1 MGRTTFTPEHIINT
15 LSEAD
20 VLLGQ
25 GDSVGEAS

>member
-1 MGRTTFTPEHIINT
+1 MGRRRPALEHIINK
-15 LSEAD
+15 LREAD